1 MVMLEWNC
9 VNGHTWWCFSGSISK
24 AETIDAVAS
33 SSLPKDVASQVFDF
47 YFEKRDNQCEYSAKE
62 RDLCAFF
69 GEYLLQT
76 GTSFH
81 FEEFSKLW
89 QQAVPGGDDKTSVEV
104 DGVLETDRY
113 LFRTDISQV
122 NSLSIFCHR
131 DVCTK
136 VPLVQA
142 FILRRN
148 LRRCFMP
155 PTYCIGGSICVRQW
169 NGKYQK

>member
-1 MVMLEWNC
+1 MFFCLSEWNC
-9 VNGHTWWCFSGSISK
+9 LNGHTWWCFSGSISK

-33 SSLPKDVASQVFDF
+33 ASLPKDVASQVFDY

-62 RDLCAFF
+62 RELCAFF

-81 FEEFSKLW
+81 FDEFSKLW
-89 QQAVPGGDDKTSVEV
+89 QQAVPGGDDKTNVEV

-113 LFRTDISQV
+113 SFRTDISQV

-131 DVCTK
+131 NVCSGNPIFWRIHQSPIFGFLG
-136 VPLVQA
+136 VCLSSPEEDLAQ
-142 FILRRN
+142 
-148 LRRCFMP
+148 
-155 PTYCIGGSICVRQW
+155 GGLFPYW
-169 NGKYQK
+169 

>member
-1 MVMLEWNC
+1 MVVLEWNC
-9 VNGHTWWCFSGSISK
+9 VNGHTLWCFSGSISK

-131 DVCTK
+131 DAPKYHCWSEH
-136 VPLVQA
+136 L
-142 FILRRN
+142 
-148 LRRCFMP
+148 
-155 PTYCIGGSICVRQW
+155 YCGVLS
-169 NGKYQK
+169 K

>member
-1 MVMLEWNC
+1 MPPIFNLRSLRVSLIFSNKLLSIVVSEWNC
-9 VNGHTWWCFSGSISK
+9 VDGHTWWCFSGSISK

-62 RDLCAFF
+62 RELCAFF

-81 FEEFSKLW
+81 FDEFSKLW
-89 QQAVPGGDDKTSVEV
+89 QQAVPGGDDKTSVQV

-113 LFRTDISQV
+113 SFRTDISQV
-122 NSLSIFCHR
+122 NSLSIFCHSTLFLQNKGPR
-131 DVCTK
+131 
-136 VPLVQA
+136 L
-142 FILRRN
+142 
-148 LRRCFMP
+148 
-155 PTYCIGGSICVRQW
+155 
-169 NGKYQK
+169 

>member
-148 LRRCFMP
+148 LRR
-155 PTYCIGGSICVRQW
+155 
-169 NGKYQK
+169 